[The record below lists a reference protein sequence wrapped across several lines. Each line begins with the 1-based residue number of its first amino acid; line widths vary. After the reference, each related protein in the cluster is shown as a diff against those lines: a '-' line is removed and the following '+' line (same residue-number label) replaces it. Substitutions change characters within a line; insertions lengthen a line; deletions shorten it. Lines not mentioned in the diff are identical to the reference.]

1 MKSCT
6 LCGVEK
12 GLSFFSVRKAS
23 RDGYT
28 SRCKLC
34 ISEAKKA
41 SPATANY
48 NKEYRLKN
56 LNSSIQRV
64 QNWRAQ
70 NKLRVA
76 AYHKQYIT
84 DRPAQRA
91 MYDAN
96 KRAKRLL
103 RYPKWL
109 SEDDKISIAA
119 FYNCARNLTEKTGIE
134 HAVDHTI
141 PLLGKTVSGFH
152 VPSNL
157 QILTAHDNNKKN
169 NRYEI
174 S

>member
-6 LCGVEK
+6 LCGLEK
-12 GLSFFSVRKAS
+12 SFSSFSIRKAS

-28 SRCKLC
+28 SRCKQC

-41 SPATANY
+41 SPATARY
-48 NKEYRLKN
+48 NRKYRLEN
-56 LNSSIQRV
+56 LNSSLQRV
-64 QNWRAQ
+64 QKWRAQ
-70 NKLRVA
+70 NKSKVA
-76 AYHKQYIT
+76 TYYRQYIT
-84 DRPAQRA
+84 DRPAQRT

-109 SEDDKISIAA
+109 SEDDKIRIAE
-119 FYNCARNLTEKTGIE
+119 FYKCARNLTEKTGVE
-134 HAVDHTI
+134 HAVDHII

-157 QILTAHDNNKKN
+157 QILTAHENNKKN